1 MCQFVSKLAAS
12 SGSCQQDL
20 SDFTAEGQFC
30 SHPAYFPYCFDSVS
44 SLELIDLAKSLFG
57 NCWVNAIPFLPG
69 IIPQGLQGVLVL
81 YQCIDISTSML
92 HLSR

>member
-44 SLELIDLAKSLFG
+44 SLEVI
-57 NCWVNAIPFLPG
+57 
-69 IIPQGLQGVLVL
+69 
-81 YQCIDISTSML
+81 
-92 HLSR
+92 